1 MSLATFRVTVYGDLY
16 TEIQEK
22 AEEEICSFLEID
34 EDELAKKVNYELV
47 IEKDDSFEAEYDYKA
62 EVIARIK

>member
-1 MSLATFRVTVYGDLY
+1 MSSATFRVTVYGDLY
-16 TEIQEK
+16 EEMREK

-34 EDELAKKVNYELV
+34 EDELPKKVNYELI